1 MKLESDQ
8 TIEKVIETLKGEKTF
23 WINKKG
29 ASTESFTTELPPF
42 LDTAKSNKFEWKD
55 DYFAIAVS
63 ESALDRISYYTQ
75 NQLDENN
82 EKLFNKEYKEY
93 SIQYGF
99 QKFVAK

>member
-1 MKLESDQ
+1 VS
-8 TIEKVIETLKGEKTF
+8 
-23 WINKKG
+23 
-29 ASTESFTTELPPF
+29 SESFPAELPPF
-42 LDTAKSNKFEWKD
+42 LDTATTNKFEWKD

-63 ESALDRISYYTQ
+63 ESTMERMSNYSQ
-75 NQLDENN
+75 NQLDDNN